1 MKYQIFSES
10 LKIMFLS
17 CLLSSISLYG
27 IATIVACQSLK
38 ARKFGRCCAV
48 FIFAHGIIIPITLG
62 LITSACVAFVY
73 TASNIDMSLC
83 EAFLWGAGHTIAHT
97 IFVYTRVVTIL

>member
-17 CLLSSISLYG
+17 CLLSSILLYG
-27 IATIVACQSLK
+27 TATIVAWQNLK
-38 ARKFGRCCAV
+38 ARQFGRYCAV
-48 FIFAHGIIIPITLG
+48 LIFAHGIIIPITLG
-62 LITSACVAFVY
+62 LVTSACVAFVY
-73 TASNIDMSLC
+73 TASNFDMSLC
-83 EAFLWGAGHTIAHT
+83 EAFLWGAGHTIVHA